1 MRRTMPA
8 LNTAAL
14 RALKMSAVAA
24 AAVLLLLVPSI
35 ASAQQSLN
43 FSIGGFVPKGLD
55 GRDPDDVL
63 RNNLDFLAFDID
75 DFHGATYGAEWLVN
89 LGDKFEAGLGTGF
102 YSRSVPTVYLDF
114 VNSNGSEI
122 EQDLKLRVVPFT
134 ATVRF
139 LPLGHSSGFQPYIG
153 GGVGVLSWRYSE
165 SGEFLATDGSIFRD
179 SFVTDGSS
187 SGPLILGGI
196 RIPVGTWGVGFEM
209 RHQSGEGEIPAAEDF
224 AGTTIDLGGFTYN
237 FTVHVRF

>member
-1 MRRTMPA
+1 MRRMMPG
-8 LNTAAL
+8 LSTAAL

-24 AAVLLLLVPSI
+24 AAVLLLVPAT

-55 GRDPDDVL
+55 SRDSDDVL
-63 RNNLDFLAFDID
+63 RNNLKFLAFDID
-75 DFHGATYGAEWLVN
+75 DFHGATYGVEWLAN

-102 YSRSVPTVYLDF
+102 YSRSVPAVYFDF

-122 EQDLKLRVVPFT
+122 EQDLKMRVVPFT

-139 LPLGHSSGFQPYIG
+139 LPLGHSGGFQPYIG

-179 SFVTDGSS
+179 SFVTDGTA
-187 SGPLILGGI
+187 SGPLFLGGV
-196 RIPVGTWGVGFEM
+196 RVPVGQWGVGFEL
-209 RHQSGEGEIPAAEDF
+209 RHQSGEGKIPAVDDF
-224 AGTTIDLGGFTYN
+224 AGTSIDLGGFSYN